1 MRTLLIN
8 PPYPFSEI
16 PILPMGLSYLA
27 SVLEQ
32 SGREVQVLDLLVS
45 KYSKEKIKTK
55 LEEYQPDIVGVTSV
69 TLNYPIASEILKYT
83 KSVDKDVTTIIGGP
97 HVTFA
102 PAETLTEAPWID
114 IVVKGEGE
122 RTMLDIVS
130 GKKLA
135 DIDGIAYR
143 DKAGSIK
150 QTRERSLIENL
161 DGLPTPAIHLFPLS
175 RYFAL
180 DVHASILT
188 ARGCPFNC
196 IFCVGSKMGG
206 RKARYRNP
214 KLVVDEIEE
223 SLALGFKEVNFE
235 DDLLTL
241 NHKHLNAVCDEIIA
255 RGLKFNWSA
264 FARVDTVTPEILKK
278 MREAGCTW
286 VSYGVESGNQQILD
300 LVKKKITLEKVRY
313 AVAIAREAGV
323 KVLASFIIGL
333 PGETK
338 ETLKDTMDFAQEIQT
353 FYGFHVLAPFPGSE
367 VREEADKYGLEI
379 LTSDWAKYDAN
390 RAVTRTKGAGPEDIN
405 AVLHKYFQGLKQPPP
420 DPSQPRRRSPLAWDL
435 VQGDI
440 IENLGPIEAKGEPV
454 EDLIDKIM
462 EISLHPR
469 QRVSDSIKKWVAD
482 GLLKYNRKNGRL
494 VWRWA

>member
-1 MRTLLIN
+1 MKTWTSCR
-8 PPYPFSEI
+8 
-16 PILPMGLSYLA
+16 LPA
-27 SVLEQ
+27 
-32 SGREVQVLDLLVS
+32 R
-45 KYSKEKIKTK
+45 
-55 LEEYQPDIVGVTSV
+55 
-69 TLNYPIASEILKYT
+69 
-83 KSVDKDVTTIIGGP
+83 
-97 HVTFA
+97 
-102 PAETLTEAPWID
+102 
-114 IVVKGEGE
+114 
-122 RTMLDIVS
+122 
-130 GKKLA
+130 
-135 DIDGIAYR
+135 
-143 DKAGSIK
+143 
-150 QTRERSLIENL
+150 
-161 DGLPTPAIHLFPLS
+161 HLFPISKYL
-175 RYFAL
+175 AL
-180 DVHASILT
+180 DAHASLL
-188 ARGCPFNC
+188 AGRGCPFNC

-313 AVAIAREAGV
+313 AVEIAKEAGV

-367 VREEADKYGLEI
+367 VREEADKYGIEI
-379 LTSDWAKYDAN
+379 LTNDWAKYDAN

-420 DPSQPRRRSPLAWDL
+420 DPAKPRGKSPLAWTLMQSDIIESLGPVSPKGDPIEDL
-435 VQGDI
+435 VQRLADI
-440 IENLGPIEAKGEPV
+440 ILHSREQ
-454 EDLIDKIM
+454 
-462 EISLHPR
+462 ISR
-469 QRVSDSIKKWVAD
+469 GIRDWYGR
-482 GLLKYNRKNGRL
+482 GLLKYDLKDGR
-494 VWRWA
+494 VTWRWA